1 MATLIIILIVLFCIG
16 SVSSDTSSSTDNYCK
31 TSYKKKGPSRK
42 EIKRMR
48 KAAEMVEMEAWEDMV
63 MYMEVISDD

>member
-1 MATLIIILIVLFCIG
+1 MVPLIIILIILFCIG
-16 SVSSDTSSSTDNYCK
+16 SVSSDTSSNTDHYCK
-31 TSYKKKGPSRK
+31 TNSKKKCPSRK

-48 KAAEMVEMEAWEDMV
+48 KAAEKVELEAWEDMV